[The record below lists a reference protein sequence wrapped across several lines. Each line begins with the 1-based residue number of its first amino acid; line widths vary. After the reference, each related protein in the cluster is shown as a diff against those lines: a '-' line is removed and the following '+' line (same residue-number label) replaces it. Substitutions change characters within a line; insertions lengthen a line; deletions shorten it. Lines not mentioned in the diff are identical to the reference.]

1 MDGKDGHELKL
12 PKIRLAFS
20 SFDTIPSKIKIYGG
34 WCSPMKFVRYFVHN
48 STGASNDV
56 STGLT

>member
-12 PKIRLAFS
+12 QKIRPAFS
-20 SFDTIPSKIKIYGG
+20 SFNAIPAKIKGYVVVSAQ
-34 WCSPMKFVRYFVHN
+34 SPMKLVRYFVHN

-56 STGLT
+56 STG